1 MPRTI
6 CDLGDAHIRLQA
18 PDHWMQV
25 EARGSRVIL
34 SDAGCSTPIF
44 LEPLPTVEAVDTW
57 IAALVTRKSR
67 LHGHQECSKPDARRF
82 VLTIT
87 SREGTVER
95 AYQLQR
101 VPSSRSM
108 LVWVAASIDLDGEAS
123 RAQLLAQVFPG
134 VKQVSNVAN
143 DSGLRQYIEA
153 EGFTLKLPRT
163 HSVAE
168 AAELRFQ
175 LREGEALFG
184 WLRCGRIAADAATAT
199 ETIDELQQRRGAIAQ
214 RMSETSRLV
223 MVPAQGDEVHD
234 CMLWVEAGERGHL
247 VFSLEKSGRRDLMVD
262 FFRRLVR
269 GLRPWAADFHGYWT
283 APHSLAWRD
292 FKPAPAPAPVPPP
305 APSPPPRAVA
315 PPPPPDLRTEWKE
328 RLSGAVLRYKSSPSG
343 SQPRGFYGGGREVTI
358 YLHPDGTAA
367 WEESGFVSTTLP
379 GMYMGGPYTKRQSG
393 TWILQA
399 LDTSA
404 WLVLHLSEDGRQRLP
419 LGRSG
424 NKVTLDGMP
433 YSMIKV

>member
-1 MPRTI
+1 
-6 CDLGDAHIRLQA
+6 
-18 PDHWMQV
+18 MQV

-57 IAALVTRKSR
+57 IATLVTRKSR
-67 LHGHQECSKPDARRF
+67 LNGHQECAKPDARRF

-95 AYQLQR
+95 AYHLQR
-101 VPSSRSM
+101 VPSTRSK
-108 LVWVAASIDLDGEAS
+108 LVWVAASIDLDGDAS
-123 RAQLLAQVFPG
+123 RVQLLAQVFPG
-134 VKQVSNVAN
+134 VKQVSNVAS

-153 EGFTLKLPRT
+153 DGFTLKLPRT

-175 LREGEALFG
+175 LREGEAPFG
-184 WLRCGRIAADAATAT
+184 WLTCGRVAADAAAVT

-223 MVPAQGDEVHD
+223 MVPAQGDDVHD
-234 CMLWVEAGERGHL
+234 CTLWVEAGERGHL
-247 VFSLEKSGRRDLMVD
+247 VFSLEKSGRRDLILD

-269 GLRPWAADFHGYWT
+269 ELRPWAADFHGYWT
-283 APHSLAWRD
+283 APHSLVWRD
-292 FKPAPAPAPVPPP
+292 FKPPPPPAPVPPP
-305 APSPPPRAVA
+305 VPSPPPRPVA

-328 RLSGAVLRYKSSPSG
+328 RLSGAMLYYKSSPSG

-358 YLHPDGTAA
+358 HLYRDGTVA

-379 GMYMGGPYTKRQSG
+379 NMYSGGHYKKRQSG
-393 TWILQA
+393 TWIVQA

-404 WLVLHLSEDGRQRLP
+404 WLVLHLSEDGNKRLP

-424 NKVTLDGMP
+424 DKVTLDGMP
-433 YSMIKV
+433 YSIIKV